1 MVETNNLPNSAQS
14 FGLERSGKQNIKN
27 NGKGLKYKLCPLCG
41 KKGYYKMPR
50 AYEHCK
56 FCGLHMIL
64 LPGQD
69 F

>member
-1 MVETNNLPNSAQS
+1 MAETNNLPDSAQS
-14 FGLERSGKQNIKN
+14 FGFERRSVRIINS

-41 KKGYYKMPR
+41 KKGYYKVPR
-50 AYEHCK
+50 AYEHCR
-56 FCGLHMIL
+56 FCGLHMTL

>member
-1 MVETNNLPNSAQS
+1 MAETDNLPNSAQS
-14 FGLERSGKQNIKN
+14 LGFKRLSAQRI
-27 NGKGLKYKLCPLCG
+27 NGKDKVLKYKSCPLCG
-41 KKGYYKMPR
+41 KKGYYKVPR
-50 AYEHCK
+50 AYEHCR

>member
-1 MVETNNLPNSAQS
+1 MTETNNLPDSAQS
-14 FGLERSGKQNIKN
+14 LGFKRLSERKINGK
-27 NGKGLKYKLCPLCG
+27 GKGLKYQLCPLCG
-41 KKGYYKMPR
+41 KKGYYKVPR
-50 AYEHCK
+50 TYEHCR

>member
-1 MVETNNLPNSAQS
+1 MAETNNLPDSAPS
-14 FGLERSGKQNIKN
+14 FGFERRTVRII
-27 NGKGLKYKLCPLCG
+27 NGKGLKYTLCPLCG
-41 KKGYYKMPR
+41 KKGYYKVPR

-56 FCGLHMIL
+56 FCGLHMTL